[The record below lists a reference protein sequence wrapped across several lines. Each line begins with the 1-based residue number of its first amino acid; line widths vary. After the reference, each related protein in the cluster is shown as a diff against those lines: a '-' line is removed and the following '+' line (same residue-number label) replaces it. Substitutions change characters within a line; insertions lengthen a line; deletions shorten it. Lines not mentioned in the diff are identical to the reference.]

1 MSMTSKQGLERLYSS
16 GTPLIRTPMGQKK
29 NGRINGLAVFTR
41 VFFTRKCM
49 VVFARRPQKVA
60 VITRWP

>member
-29 NGRINGLAVFTR
+29 MAVVTG
-41 VFFTRKCM
+41 
-49 VVFARRPQKVA
+49 
-60 VITRWP
+60 WPYLRGYFLQENVWRFLPGGHKKLP